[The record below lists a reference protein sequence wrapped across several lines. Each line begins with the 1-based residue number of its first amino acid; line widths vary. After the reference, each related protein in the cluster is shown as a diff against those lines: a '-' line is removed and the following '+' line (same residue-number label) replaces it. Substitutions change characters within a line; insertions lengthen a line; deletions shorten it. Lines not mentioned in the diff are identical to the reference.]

1 MSLPDE
7 ATRRELLVL
16 ELEGPREELE
26 ICLAQLGDLVAGA
39 LERADKGGN
48 PRRQIYLPARD
59 RSAAEAVVGT
69 YCNTSLLATW
79 RPVPKEDWEVVW
91 RKDFEPVTV
100 TAGITIVPDW
110 DTTTSAPTLIRIRP
124 GLAFGTGHHAST
136 RLAIRALEQLG
147 CRGARVLD
155 LGSGS
160 GVLAI
165 AASLLGAAQVVAVEH
180 DQDCQGNFKD
190 NLKLNSLPVVPRL
203 VIGDVLEWTDFDCDL
218 VLVNINPKVVF
229 PILERYRRTK
239 SRASLIVSGLLTDDQ
254 TRLKAHCRS
263 LGLTTRALQR
273 EAEWFCA
280 VVQRRDRQPP
290 GPGISAGEIGSSPEN

>member
-1 MSLPDE
+1 MALPDE

-26 ICLAQLGDLVAGA
+26 ICLAQLGELVTGA
-39 LERADKGGN
+39 LERADTGGN
-48 PRRQIYLPARD
+48 PRLQVYLAARD
-59 RSAAEAVVGT
+59 RSAAEARFVAGRL
-69 YCNTSLLATW
+69 SPTW

-91 RKDFEPVTV
+91 RKDFDPVTV

-110 DTTTSAPTLIRIRP
+110 DTSTSAPTLIRIRP

-136 RLAIRALEQLG
+136 RLAIRALERLG

-180 DQDCQGNFKD
+180 DLDCQGNFKD

-218 VLVNINPKVVF
+218 VLANINPKVVF
-229 PILERYRRTK
+229 PLLEHYCRSK

-280 VVQRRDRQPP
+280 VVERRDKRTS
-290 GPGISAGEIGSSPEN
+290 GPATAAGEID

>member
-26 ICLAQLGDLVAGA
+26 ICLAQLGELVTGA
-39 LERADKGGN
+39 LEQADNDGN
-48 PRRQIYLPARD
+48 PRLQVYLAARD
-59 RSAAEAVVGT
+59 RPVAEERLVTGRL
-69 YCNTSLLATW
+69 SATW

-110 DTTTSAPTLIRIRP
+110 DTTTSARTLIRIRP

-136 RLAIRALEQLG
+136 RLAIRALERLG

-180 DQDCQGNFKD
+180 DLDCQGNFKD

-218 VLVNINPKVVF
+218 VLANINPKVVF
-229 PILERYRRTK
+229 PLLEHYCRTK

-263 LGLTTRALQR
+263 LGLTTRALER
-273 EAEWFCA
+273 EAEWLCA
-280 VVQRRDRQPP
+280 VVQRRDKRTS
-290 GPGISAGEIGSSPEN
+290 GPAIAAGEID

>member
-1 MSLPDE
+1 MALPDE

-26 ICLAQLGDLVAGA
+26 ICLAQLGELVTGA
-39 LERADKGGN
+39 LERADNGGN
-48 PRRQIYLPARD
+48 PRLQVYLAARD
-59 RSAAEAVVGT
+59 RSAAEARFVAGRL
-69 YCNTSLLATW
+69 SPTW

-136 RLAIRALEQLG
+136 RLAIRALERLG

-190 NLKLNSLPVVPRL
+190 NLKLNSLQVVPRL
-203 VIGDVLEWTDFDCDL
+203 VIADVLEWTDFDCDL
-218 VLVNINPKVVF
+218 VLVNIHPKVVF
-229 PILERYRRTK
+229 PLLEHYCRSK

-273 EAEWFCA
+273 EAEWLCA
-280 VVQRRDRQPP
+280 VVERRDRQPP
-290 GPGISAGEIGSSPEN
+290 GPGISAGEID

>member
-1 MSLPDE
+1 MALPDE

-26 ICLAQLGDLVAGA
+26 ICLAQLGELVTGA
-39 LERADKGGN
+39 LEQADNDGN
-48 PRRQIYLPARD
+48 PRLQVYLAARD
-59 RSAAEAVVGT
+59 RSAAEARFVAGRL
-69 YCNTSLLATW
+69 SPTW

-91 RKDFEPVTV
+91 RKDFDPVTV

-110 DTTTSAPTLIRIRP
+110 DTSTSAPTLIRIRP

-136 RLAIRALEQLG
+136 RLAIRALERLG

-180 DQDCQGNFKD
+180 DLDCQGNFKD

-218 VLVNINPKVVF
+218 VLANINPKVVF
-229 PILERYRRTK
+229 PLLEHYCRSK

-280 VVQRRDRQPP
+280 VVERRDKRTS
-290 GPGISAGEIGSSPEN
+290 GPATAAGEID

>member
-26 ICLAQLGDLVAGA
+26 ICLAQLGELVTGA
-39 LERADKGGN
+39 LEQADNDGN
-48 PRRQIYLPARD
+48 PRLQVYLAARD
-59 RSAAEAVVGT
+59 RPVAEERLVTGRL
-69 YCNTSLLATW
+69 SATW

-110 DTTTSAPTLIRIRP
+110 DTTTSARTVIRIRP

-136 RLAIRALEQLG
+136 RLAIRALERLG

-180 DQDCQGNFKD
+180 DLDCQGNFKD
-190 NLKLNSLPVVPRL
+190 NLKLNILPVVPRL

-218 VLVNINPKVVF
+218 VLANIHPKVVF
-229 PILERYRRTK
+229 PLLEHYCRSK

-263 LGLTTRALQR
+263 LGLTTRALER
-273 EAEWFCA
+273 EAEWLCA
-280 VVQRRDRQPP
+280 VVQRREKRTS
-290 GPGISAGEIGSSPEN
+290 GPASAAGEID